1 MTPTEQ
7 KVANFREAEALEDNE
22 DVDKEDVYAGR
33 NNVISTLDEL

>member
-22 DVDKEDVYAGR
+22 DVDEDVYAGR
-33 NNVISTLDEL
+33 NNVITTPDGL